1 MNCPFSLLSVDTT
14 PVFQMP
20 NVIFVCQHFSKVLK
34 KHIVWKSIS
43 LFIIW
48 QNRYLRSQS
57 RDICFFSGNCWYVK
71 QCTFCLLQLNP
82 THIAYLLFPTFLH
95 SACLNYIFPI
105 LPSLFYCQRYQKLKQ
120 RKNHIHIVKK
130 KF

>member
-1 MNCPFSLLSVDTT
+1 MINCFGRVFFIYLTLVKKCDELSFL
-14 PVFQMP
+14 PV
-20 NVIFVCQHFSKVLK
+20 VCQHYSSFSNAKRYLRMSTLFESLK

-48 QNRYLRSQS
+48 QNRYLRSLS

-105 LPSLFYCQRYQKLKQ
+105 LPSLL
-120 RKNHIHIVKK
+120 
-130 KF
+130 